1 MATGRQA
8 PMTEPCLAERL
19 DGAVLTL
26 TLDRPQTHNAID
38 EGVVAALHRALA
50 RARAEPAIRALALTA
65 SGKSFSAG
73 VDLQRLRRLGSMT
86 RAESVANALALGAVL
101 LELASLP
108 KPTIA
113 AVQGPAYGGGVGL
126 ILACDIVIAAEEAR
140 FALTETHHGLL
151 PGLVAPLLADAVGS
165 REARRCLLTGRRFDA
180 LEAMRIGLVHEVT
193 TQDELPAALART
205 VGQVL
210 RGGPLSIAGT
220 KRILADRNLAESLSR
235 IAEDVAD
242 HRATAEA
249 REGIA
254 AFLEKRD
261 PAWRH
266 SQ

>member
-1 MATGRQA
+1 MATRRLA

-26 TLDRPQTHNAID
+26 TLDRAQTHNAID
-38 EGVVAALHRALA
+38 DRVVAALRSALA
-50 RARAEPAIRALALTA
+50 RARAEPAIRALVLAA

-73 VDLQRLRRLGSMT
+73 VDLDRLRRLGTMT
-86 RAESVANALALGAVL
+86 RAESVADALALGSAL

-126 ILACDIVIAAEEAR
+126 VLACDIVIAAEEAR
-140 FALTETHHGLL
+140 FALTEAHHGLL
-151 PGLVAPLLADAVGS
+151 PGLVAPLLAGAVGA

-180 LEAMRIGLVHEVT
+180 CEALRIGLVHEVT
-193 TQDELPAALART
+193 AQSDLPAALART
-205 VGQVL
+205 LEQVL

-220 KRILADRNLAESLSR
+220 KRILADRSLAEGLNR
-235 IAEDVAD
+235 IAEQVAD
-242 HRATAEA
+242 HRASAEA

-266 SQ
+266 